1 MFFLCKG
8 EIILKLTERL
18 YESVKEIWESYNSH
32 PFVKGIAYGTLP
44 IENFKF
50 YMLQDHLY
58 LLQYAKVFALGL
70 IKSNSE
76 RDMRLFARLIS
87 DTLDTENK
95 VHQDY
100 LKKLGITRE
109 DIDNA
114 KTSIVTDSYT
124 NYMISIAFKE
134 GLEELAVSVLACA
147 WSYKLIGDFM
157 ETVPNSKNHK
167 FYGHWINTYTSK
179 EFRDSI
185 QIIMDMVDRLGK
197 GYSEEQIQNLE
208 KILINCSR
216 YEYMFWD
223 MAWNKE
229 M

>member
-1 MFFLCKG
+1 M
-8 EIILKLTERL
+8 KLTQRL
-18 YESVKEIWESYNSH
+18 YESVKEIWDSYNEH

-44 IENFKF
+44 LENFKF
-50 YMLQDHLY
+50 YMIQDHLY
-58 LLQYAKVFALGL
+58 LLQYAKVFALGI
-70 IKSNSE
+70 IKSKTES
-76 RDMRLFARLIS
+76 DMKLFARLIN
-87 DTLDTENK
+87 DTLNTENK

-100 LKKLGITRE
+100 LAKLGITRE

-124 NYMISIAFKE
+124 NYMVSIAFKE

-157 ETVPNSKNHK
+157 ETIPNSKEHE
-167 FYGHWINTYTSK
+167 FYGNWINTYTSK

-185 QIIMDMVDRLGK
+185 EIIMDMVDRLGE
-197 GYSEEQIQNLE
+197 GYTEEQIQNLE

-216 YEYMFWD
+216 YEYMFWN